1 MNKTSLKDKL
11 IAYLENPKT
20 LKDIYPAFRNVK
32 PSTIRGRLNENVGK
46 CFKRISRG
54 VYLATKGDS
63 QCVIIEGDA
72 WDKIKDFEDDSID
85 VIITDPPYSCL
96 DQQMLVG
103 STRKRNLNRGWKF
116 DTKDFDSEL
125 LNNFY
130 RVLKPKGH
138 FYTFLPAIAHDTA
151 EYNEQIRKLAIDCG
165 FYFHKVVIW
174 DKGHMGMGYHFRNRH
189 ETIYFFSKGYISAKD
204 LPMTYADNGSR
215 KCLTK
220 PDVLKHT
227 RPHHTKKIHETEKP
241 VQLLVDILEYC
252 TEPGD
257 IALDPFGGSLSLAL
271 ACMETKT
278 NAIVIEKDKEM
289 VQKGMKRVAAHAP
302 SYENKT
308 NLMVRLY
315 TDQNAIQWKTKGVRP
330 ILWIR
335 GLVTSF

>member
-1 MNKTSLKDKL
+1 MSLKDKL
-11 IAYLENPKT
+11 IAYLEDPKT

-96 DQQMLVG
+96 DQQMKVG

-189 ETIYFFSKGYISAKD
+189 ETIYFFFKGYISAKD
-204 LPMTYADNGSR
+204 LPMTCADNGSR

-315 TDQNAIQWKTKGVRP
+315 TDQNAIQWKAKSVRP

>member
-1 MNKTSLKDKL
+1 
-11 IAYLENPKT
+11 
-20 LKDIYPAFRNVK
+20 
-32 PSTIRGRLNENVGK
+32 
-46 CFKRISRG
+46 
-54 VYLATKGDS
+54 
-63 QCVIIEGDA
+63 
-72 WDKIKDFEDDSID
+72 
-85 VIITDPPYSCL
+85 
-96 DQQMLVG
+96 
-103 STRKRNLNRGWKF
+103 
-116 DTKDFDSEL
+116 
-125 LNNFY
+125 
-130 RVLKPKGH
+130 
-138 FYTFLPAIAHDTA
+138 
-151 EYNEQIRKLAIDCG
+151 
-165 FYFHKVVIW
+165 
-174 DKGHMGMGYHFRNRH
+174 
-189 ETIYFFSKGYISAKD
+189 
-204 LPMTYADNGSR
+204 MTYADNGSR

-289 VQKGMKRVAAHAP
+289 VQKGMKRVAAHAIGQSGPSGP

-315 TDQNAIQWKTKGVRP
+315 TDQNAIQRKTKGVRP